1 MNTFAVINIARLQ
14 LGMDEDTI
22 RALYVRVTG
31 VNSLRVMSERQRLA
45 VVDELKRLGFKMKK
59 SGKSLPLSTKP
70 YIRLVH
76 ALWRS
81 CHRKGVINDGS
92 RTALRTFVRDRSTVD
107 DPDFLT
113 LEEANPI
120 IEALKAMEA
129 RA

>member
-92 RTALRTFVRDRSTVD
+92 RTALRTFVRDRTTVD

>member
-1 MNTFAVINIARLQ
+1 
-14 LGMDEDTI
+14 MDEDTI
-22 RALYVRVTG
+22 RTLYVRITG
-31 VNSLRVMSERQRLA
+31 VSSLRAMSERQRLA

-70 YIRLVH
+70 YVRLVH

-92 RTALRTFVRDRSTVD
+92 RTALRTFVRGHSTVD

-113 LEEANPI
+113 FEEANPI

-129 RA
+129 RG

>member
-1 MNTFAVINIARLQ
+1 MNTYAVINIARIQ

-31 VNSLRVMSERQRLA
+31 INSLRAMSERQRLA

-70 YIRLVH
+70 YVRLVH

-92 RTALRTFVRDRSTVD
+92 RTALRTFVRGHSTVD

-113 LEEANPI
+113 FEEANPI

-129 RA
+129 RG